1 MSLSRTSTNQSIASS
16 ISSKEAHSSAVN
28 STISPSS
35 SSSLS
40 ASSSVQQIAPV
51 NSSSPRSRNAS
62 PNCYSQ
68 MNTTANIVHPKSI
81 ISPSGLLTDGPLG
94 RRPVIS
100 PSPLRDR
107 STSPVFSIN
116 EFNSKK
122 IIQQQQSQQKI
133 INQINVGSNTNLH
146 SLQDNKTPSTLNSP
160 MINRKQGVPIRK
172 SFLPQPVQ
180 FQQPNR
186 QASVSPLRNQQQH
199 QHVSPSW
206 KDGCY

>member
-1 MSLSRTSTNQSIASS
+1 MQLQQQQRAGTSLSRTSTNQSIASS
-16 ISSKEAHSSAVN
+16 SSSKEAHSSAVN

-51 NSSSPRSRNAS
+51 NSSSPRSRNTS
-62 PNCYSQ
+62 PSYYSQ
-68 MNTTANIVHPKSI
+68 MNTTAIVHQKSI

-107 STSPVFSIN
+107 SVSPVFSTN

-122 IIQQQQSQQKI
+122 IIQEQQSQKLI

-146 SLQDNKTPSTLNSP
+146 SLQETKMLSTLNSP
-160 MINRKQGVPIRK
+160 IINRKQGVPTRK

-180 FQQPNR
+180 FQQTNR
-186 QASVSPLRNQQQH
+186 QASVSPIR
-199 QHVSPSW
+199 
-206 KDGCY
+206 